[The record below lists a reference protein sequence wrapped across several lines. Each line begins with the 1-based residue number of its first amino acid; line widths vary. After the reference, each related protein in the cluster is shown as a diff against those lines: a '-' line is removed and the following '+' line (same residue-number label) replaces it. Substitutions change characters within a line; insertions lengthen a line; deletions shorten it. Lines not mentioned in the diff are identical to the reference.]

1 MENKQIKTIAV
12 LTSGGDSPGMNA
24 AIRAVVRTAIS
35 RDIDVIGVRHG
46 YTGLI
51 NDDTF
56 PMNVRSVSEIIQ
68 RGGTILHTS
77 RCEEF
82 MHLSGQLKAKKTC
95 EENGI
100 DAVVVI
106 GGDGSYRGA
115 LALSKAGVS
124 CVGLPGTIDNDI
136 GCTDETIGYDTAM
149 NTVVDM
155 VDKLRDTAQSH
166 DRCSVVEVMGRH
178 AGFLALNTGLA
189 CGALTTLVPE
199 IPFDIERDVVSKMFA
214 TQRSGKKHFII
225 VVAEGCGD
233 IAGIAKEIQ
242 RISGVETRATIL
254 GHVQRGGTPTL
265 RDRVLA
271 SRMGFHAVDILSRG
285 ITNRIVAIHN
295 EKIVDIDIE
304 EALQMTKTID
314 MTLIDVSNAISL

>member
-106 GGDGSYRGA
+106 GGDGSYRWRCPRWA
-115 LALSKAGVS
+115 FPASACPARSTMISAAPMKPS
-124 CVGLPGTIDNDI
+124 GT
-136 GCTDETIGYDTAM
+136 
-149 NTVVDM
+149 
-155 VDKLRDTAQSH
+155 
-166 DRCSVVEVMGRH
+166 
-178 AGFLALNTGLA
+178 
-189 CGALTTLVPE
+189 
-199 IPFDIERDVVSKMFA
+199 
-214 TQRSGKKHFII
+214 
-225 VVAEGCGD
+225 
-233 IAGIAKEIQ
+233 
-242 RISGVETRATIL
+242 
-254 GHVQRGGTPTL
+254 TPL
-265 RDRVLA
+265 
-271 SRMGFHAVDILSRG
+271 
-285 ITNRIVAIHN
+285 
-295 EKIVDIDIE
+295 
-304 EALQMTKTID
+304 
-314 MTLIDVSNAISL
+314 

>member
-1 MENKQIKTIAV
+1 M
-12 LTSGGDSPGMNA
+12 
-24 AIRAVVRTAIS
+24 
-35 RDIDVIGVRHG
+35 
-46 YTGLI
+46 
-51 NDDTF
+51 
-56 PMNVRSVSEIIQ
+56 
-68 RGGTILHTS
+68 
-77 RCEEF
+77 
-82 MHLSGQLKAKKTC
+82 
-95 EENGI
+95 
-100 DAVVVI
+100 
-106 GGDGSYRGA
+106 
-115 LALSKAGVS
+115 
-124 CVGLPGTIDNDI
+124 
-136 GCTDETIGYDTAM
+136 
-149 NTVVDM
+149 
-155 VDKLRDTAQSH
+155 
-166 DRCSVVEVMGRH
+166 
-178 AGFLALNTGLA
+178 
-189 CGALTTLVPE
+189 PE